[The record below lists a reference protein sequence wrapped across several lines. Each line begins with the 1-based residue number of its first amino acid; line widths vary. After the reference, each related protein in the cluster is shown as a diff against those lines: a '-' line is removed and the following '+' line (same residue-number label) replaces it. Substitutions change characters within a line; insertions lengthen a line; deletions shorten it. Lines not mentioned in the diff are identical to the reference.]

1 MLYYFIIVFL
11 ICMKHFFMMKLLL
24 SILLCFATFLSFA
37 QNNHIVKTDDGR
49 RVLLKAD
56 FTWEYIDLQEAPK
69 EKNNTIITPQSVN
82 KNTCNTKDGFI
93 EPKLNSKIQATLK
106 RGRATI
112 KHVKQKVAKDY
123 NCNVEDVILLSAKEQ
138 KEKAIYYFCVH
149 GSKATYK
156 RIGNA
161 IIKAFKI

>member
-1 MLYYFIIVFL
+1 MI
-11 ICMKHFFMMKLLL
+11 KLLL

-37 QNNHIVKTDDGR
+37 QDNHIVKTDDGR
-49 RVLLKAD
+49 RVLLKAN

-69 EKNNTIITPQSVN
+69 EKNNTTPPQPVS
-82 KNTCNTKDGFI
+82 KNTCSTKDGFT
-93 EPKLNSKIQATLK
+93 EPKLNSKIQTTLK

-138 KEKAIYYFCVH
+138 KEKAVYYFCVQ